1 MVMQYLN
8 IYYFEAAGVFG
19 KIHIQS
25 LISENV
31 ILFVNNNIILLSP
44 NLKGKANGSSS
55 NVL

>member
-1 MVMQYLN
+1 MQYLN
-8 IYYFEAAGVFG
+8 IYYFEAAGVFERV
-19 KIHIQS
+19 HIQS